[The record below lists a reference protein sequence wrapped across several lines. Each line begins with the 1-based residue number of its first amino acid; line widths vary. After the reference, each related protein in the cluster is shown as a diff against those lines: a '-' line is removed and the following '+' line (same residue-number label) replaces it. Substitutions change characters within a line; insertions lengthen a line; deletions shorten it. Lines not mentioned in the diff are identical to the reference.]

1 MSNMFR
7 GQRQNRP
14 AVRAR
19 IEEQES
25 MSSRSSLAPRSA
37 LIACA
42 ASLALVIAGCSS
54 PGGTDADSAQ
64 GGDKCA
70 DSATV
75 ALQGKLKG
83 LSTKDRDAMLLEEAK
98 KTNDGTINLYTEVND
113 PTVITDPFEK
123 KYDGLHVS
131 VYRAGSEQIRERVLQ
146 ESQANFAGADLVEM
160 DALEMAILDQNKLLA
175 PADSPFLNGVTASAK
190 FANFT
195 GDRLSY
201 IVPVWNTTVIADNAA
216 PQSFQDLRDPRF
228 KGKLAL
234 EGSDV
239 FWFAS
244 MVNYLQTQGMTK
256 DQAVQLFKD
265 IAANAAIT
273 DGHTTT
279 TDLVVAGQYGIA
291 ANNYIHRIRELQG
304 KGAPLQFLPVKV
316 PVVAEV
322 TGIAAPC
329 ASANAA
335 GALLLQD
342 FILGPEGQQAFID
355 DDRTPSN
362 EKMAATTFGGVDI
375 APIKTDVEAISE
387 KYSEWSDLWQ
397 TVVHTGGNG

>member
-1 MSNMFR
+1 MSGHHPTPQR
-7 GQRQNRP
+7 GL
-14 AVRAR
+14 
-19 IEEQES
+19 
-25 MSSRSSLAPRSA
+25 LAGLLSVTMLLGACSA
-37 LIACA
+37 
-42 ASLALVIAGCSS
+42 
-54 PGGTDADSAQ
+54 PGGESDSAATA
-64 GGDKCA
+64 GAGKC
-70 DSATV
+70 DNSAV
-75 ALQGKLKG
+75 LQLENKLKG
-83 LSTKDRDAMLLEEAK
+83 TSPQDREKALLDEAK
-98 KTNDGTINLYTEVND
+98 SANNGTINLYTEVND

-146 ESQANFAGADLVEM
+146 ESQANFAGADIIEL
-160 DALEMAILDQNKLLA
+160 DSLEMAILDQNHLLA
-175 PADSPFLNGVTASAK
+175 PADSPFLEGVTASAK
-190 FANFT
+190 FDNFT

-201 IVPVWNTTVIADNAA
+201 IVPVWNTTIIHNDAA
-216 PQSFQDLRDPRF
+216 PQSLEDLKSPRF

-244 MVNYLQTQGMTK
+244 MVNYLQTQGMSK

-265 IAANAAIT
+265 IAANSAIT

-304 KGAPLQFLPVKV
+304 KGAPLEFTPVKV

-322 TGIAAPC
+322 TGISVPC
-329 ASANAA
+329 ASANPA

-342 FILGPEGQQAFID
+342 FVLGPDGQQAFID

-362 EKMAATTFGGVDI
+362 EAMAAKSFGGVQI
-375 APIKTDVEAISE
+375 EPIKTDVEKISAE
-387 KYSEWSDLWQ
+387 YSDWSDLWQ
-397 TVVHTGGNG
+397 GVVHNGGKG

>member
-1 MSNMFR
+1 MSPFHYRPPR
-7 GQRQNRP
+7 G
-14 AVRAR
+14 V
-19 IEEQES
+19 
-25 MSSRSSLAPRSA
+25 
-37 LIACA
+37 IACVA
-42 ASLALVIAGCSS
+42 TMTLVAAGCAA
-54 PGGTDADSAQ
+54 PGGDSESTSAQ
-64 GGDKCA
+64 GADKCA
-70 DSATV
+70 NSAAI
-75 ALQGKLKG
+75 ALQDKLKG
-83 LSTKDRDAMLLEEAK
+83 MSPQDREKTLVDEAK
-98 KTNDGTINLYTEVND
+98 NTNDGTINLYTEVND
-113 PTVITDPFEK
+113 PTVITDPFEE
-123 KYDGLHVS
+123 KYDGMHVS

-146 ESQANFAGADLVEM
+146 ESQANFAGADIIEM
-160 DALEMAILDQNKLLA
+160 DSLEMSILDQNKLLA
-175 PADSPFLNGVTASAK
+175 PADSPFLDGVTESAK
-190 FANFT
+190 FPNFT

-201 IVPVWNTTVIADNAA
+201 IVPVWNTTIIPDAQA
-216 PQSFQDLRDPRF
+216 PQSFEDLGNPRF

-244 MVNYLQTQGMTK
+244 LVNYLQTQGKSK
-256 DQAVQLFKD
+256 DEAVQVFKD
-265 IAANAAIT
+265 IAGNSAIT

-304 KGAPLQFLPVKV
+304 KGAPLQFVPVKV

-322 TGIAAPC
+322 TGIAVPC

-362 EKMAATTFGGVDI
+362 EKMAESSFGGVDI
-375 APIKTDVEAISE
+375 EPIKTDVEAISE
-387 KYSEWSDLWQ
+387 QYSEWSDLWQ
-397 TVVHTGGNG
+397 TVVHSGGQG

>member
-1 MSNMFR
+1 MSLV
-7 GQRQNRP
+7 QH
-14 AVRAR
+14 
-19 IEEQES
+19 
-25 MSSRSSLAPRSA
+25 APRRGM
-37 LIACA
+37 IACLVSLSLFVA
-42 ASLALVIAGCSS
+42 ACSA
-54 PGGTDADSAQ
+54 PGGDSDSNSAQ
-64 GGDKCA
+64 GTDKCA
-70 DSATV
+70 NSATIKLED
-75 ALQGKLKG
+75 ALKG
-83 LSTKDRDAMLLEEAK
+83 KSPQDRERTLLEQAK
-98 KTNDGTINLYTEVND
+98 NADNGTINLYTEVND

-146 ESQANFAGADLVEM
+146 ESQANFAGADIIEL
-160 DALEMAILDQNKLLA
+160 DSLEMAILDQNKLLA
-175 PADSPFLNGVTASAK
+175 PADSPFLDGVTASAK

-201 IVPVWNTTVIADNAA
+201 IVPVWNTSVIADNAA
-216 PQSFQDLRDPRF
+216 PQSLEDLKDPRF

-244 MVNYLQTQGMTK
+244 LVNYLQTQGMTK

-291 ANNYIHRIRELQG
+291 ANNFIHRIRELQG
-304 KGAPLQFLPVKV
+304 KGAPLQFVPVKV

-322 TGIAAPC
+322 TGIAVPC
-329 ASANAA
+329 ASANPA

-342 FILGPEGQQAFID
+342 FILGPQGQQAFID

-362 EKMAATTFGGVDI
+362 EKMASSSFGGVDI
-375 APIKTDVEAISE
+375 QPIKTDVEAIS
-387 KYSEWSDLWQ
+387 KQYSDWNDLWQ
-397 TVVHTGGNG
+397 TVVHNGGKG

>member
-1 MSNMFR
+1 MSAFHHT
-7 GQRQNRP
+7 
-14 AVRAR
+14 
-19 IEEQES
+19 
-25 MSSRSSLAPRSA
+25 PRER
-37 LIACA
+37 LIAGLLSAVLVLA
-42 ASLALVIAGCSS
+42 ACSA
-54 PGGTDADSAQ
+54 PGGESESDGSAAA
-64 GGDKCA
+64 GAACET
-70 DSATV
+70 SATV
-75 ALQGKLKG
+75 QLENKLKRM
-83 LSTKDRDAMLLEEAK
+83 SPQDREKTLLDEAK
-98 KTNDGTINLYTEVND
+98 NTNDGTINLYTEVND
-113 PTVITDPFEK
+113 PVVITDPFEA
-123 KYDGLHVS
+123 KYEGLHVS

-146 ESQANFAGADLVEM
+146 ESQARFAGADIIEM
-160 DALEMAILDQNKLLA
+160 DSLEMAILDQNSLLA
-175 PADSPFLNGVTASAK
+175 PADSPFLDGVTESGR
-190 FANFT
+190 FENFT

-201 IVPVWNTTVIADNAA
+201 IVPVWNTTIIPNDAA
-216 PQSFQDLRDPRF
+216 PQSFQDLTNPRF

-244 MVNYLQTQGMTK
+244 LVDHLQSEGMTK

-265 IAANAAIT
+265 IAANSAIT

-304 KGAPLQFLPVKV
+304 KGAPLQFTPVKV

-322 TGIAAPC
+322 TGIAVPC
-329 ASANAA
+329 ASSNPA

-362 EKMAATTFGGVDI
+362 EKMAATSFGGVDI
-375 APIKTDVEAISE
+375 KPIKTDVEAISE
-387 KYSEWSDLWQ
+387 QYSEWSDLWQ
-397 TVVHTGGNG
+397 EVVHNGGRA

>member
-1 MSNMFR
+1 MSGFHH
-7 GQRQNRP
+7 
-14 AVRAR
+14 
-19 IEEQES
+19 
-25 MSSRSSLAPRSA
+25 APRG
-37 LIACA
+37 LIAGLASA
-42 ASLALVIAGCSS
+42 ALLLAACSA
-54 PGGTDADSAQ
+54 PGGESESSDAAADKCSDSA
-64 GGDKCA
+64 
-70 DSATV
+70 V
-75 ALQGKLKG
+75 LQLQDKLKG
-83 LSTKDRDAMLLEEAK
+83 MSAADRDKTLLEEAK
-98 KTNDGTINLYTEVND
+98 NTNDGTINLYTEVND
-113 PTVITDPFEK
+113 PTVITDPFEE
-123 KYDGLHVS
+123 KYSDLHVS

-146 ESQANFAGADLVEM
+146 ESQANFAGADIVEL
-160 DALEMAILDQNKLLA
+160 DSLEMAILDQNHLLA
-175 PADSPFLNGVTASAK
+175 PADSPFLDGLTESAK
-190 FANFT
+190 FDNFT

-201 IVPVWNTTVIADNAA
+201 IVPVWNTTIIPNDAA
-216 PQSFQDLRDPRF
+216 PKSFEDLKDPRF
-228 KGKLAL
+228 RGKLAL

-265 IAANAAIT
+265 IAANSAIT

-304 KGAPLQFLPVKV
+304 KGAPLEFTPVKV

-322 TGIAAPC
+322 TGLSVPC

-362 EKMAATTFGGVDI
+362 EEMAAKSFGGVDI
-375 APIKTDVEAISE
+375 EPIKTDVEEISE
-387 KYSEWSDLWQ
+387 QYSEWSDLWQ
-397 TVVHTGGNG
+397 SVVHSSGNQG

>member
-1 MSNMFR
+1 MSGFHHTQR
-7 GQRQNRP
+7 G
-14 AVRAR
+14 
-19 IEEQES
+19 
-25 MSSRSSLAPRSA
+25 
-37 LIACA
+37 
-42 ASLALVIAGCSS
+42 VIAALASATLLLAACSA
-54 PGGTDADSAQ
+54 PGGESESDSAA
-64 GGDKCA
+64 GADKCA
-70 DSATV
+70 DSSV
-75 ALQGKLKG
+75 AKLQDKLKG
-83 LSTKDRDAMLLEEAK
+83 SSPQDREKTLIEEAK
-98 KTNDGTINLYTEVND
+98 NTNDGTINLYTEVND
-113 PTVITDPFEK
+113 PTVITDPFES

-146 ESQANFAGADLVEM
+146 ESQANFAGADIIEL
-160 DALEMAILDQNKLLA
+160 DSLEMAILDQNHLLS
-175 PADSPFLNGVTASAK
+175 PAESPFLDGVTESGK

-201 IVPVWNTTVIADNAA
+201 IVPVWNTTIIPNEAA
-216 PQSFQDLRDPRF
+216 PKSLEDLKDPRF

-244 MVNYLQTQGMTK
+244 LVNHLQTQGMSK

-265 IAANAAIT
+265 IAANSAIT

-304 KGAPLQFLPVKV
+304 KGAPLEFTPVKV

-322 TGIAAPC
+322 TGISVPC

-362 EKMAATTFGGVDI
+362 EEMASKTFGGVQI
-375 APIKTDVEAISE
+375 EPIKTDVEAISE
-387 KYSEWSDLWQ
+387 QYSDWSDLWQ
-397 TVVHTGGNG
+397 GVVHSSGNQG

>member
-1 MSNMFR
+1 MTATPHTPR
-7 GQRQNRP
+7 ETLI
-14 AVRAR
+14 A
-19 IEEQES
+19 
-25 MSSRSSLAPRSA
+25 SLASA
-37 LIACA
+37 ALVLAACA
-42 ASLALVIAGCSS
+42 APGGESESGDTAASGAGCE
-54 PGGTDADSAQ
+54 T
-64 GGDKCA
+64 
-70 DSATV
+70 SATV
-75 ALQGKLKG
+75 QLQDKLKDM
-83 LSTKDRDAMLLEEAK
+83 SPQDREKTLLEEAK
-98 KTNDGTINLYTEVND
+98 NTNDGTINLYTEVND
-113 PTVITDPFEK
+113 PVIITDPFEA
-123 KYDGLHVS
+123 KYEDLHVS

-146 ESQANFAGADLVEM
+146 ESQANFAGADIIEM
-160 DALEMAILDQNKLLA
+160 DSLEMSILDENNLLA
-175 PADSPFLNGVTASAK
+175 PANSPFLEGVTESAK
-190 FANFT
+190 FDNFT

-201 IVPVWNTTVIADNAA
+201 IVPVWNKTVIPNDQA
-216 PQSFQDLRDPRF
+216 PQSFQDLTNPRF

-244 MVNYLQTQGMTK
+244 MVNHLQESEGMTK

-265 IAANAAIT
+265 IAANSAIT

-304 KGAPLQFLPVKV
+304 KGAPLEFVPVKV

-322 TGIAAPC
+322 TGIAVPC
-329 ASANAA
+329 ASANPA

-362 EKMAATTFGGVDI
+362 EKMAAESFGGVEI
-375 APIKTDVEAISE
+375 EPIKTDVEAISE
-387 KYSEWSDLWQ
+387 QYSEWSDQWQ
-397 TVVHTGGNG
+397 EVVRNGGTA

>member
-1 MSNMFR
+1 M
-7 GQRQNRP
+7 
-14 AVRAR
+14 
-19 IEEQES
+19 
-25 MSSRSSLAPRSA
+25 SRSQHTTQG
-37 LIACA
+37 LIAGL
-42 ASLALVIAGCSS
+42 ASAALVLTSCSA
-54 PGGTDADSAQ
+54 PGGGSESSDSA
-64 GGDKCA
+64 GAADKCA
-70 DSATV
+70 NSAV
-75 ALQGKLKG
+75 VQLQERLKG
-83 LSTKDRDAMLLEEAK
+83 KSAEERDKTLLDEAK
-98 KTNDGTINLYTEVND
+98 NTNDGSINLYTEVND

-146 ESQANFAGADLVEM
+146 ESQANFAGADIVEL
-160 DALEMAILDQNKLLA
+160 DALEMAILDQNHLLS
-175 PADSPFLNGVTASAK
+175 PADSPYLAGVTDSGK

-201 IVPVWNTTVIADNAA
+201 IVPVWNTTVIPNDAA
-216 PQSFQDLRDPRF
+216 PQSLEDLRAPRF

-244 MVNYLQTQGMTK
+244 MVNYLQTQGKSK
-256 DQAVQLFKD
+256 DEAVQLFKD
-265 IAANAAIT
+265 IAANSAIT

-304 KGAPLQFLPVKV
+304 KGAPLEFTPVKV

-322 TGIAAPC
+322 TGISVPC
-329 ASANAA
+329 STANAA

-342 FILGPEGQQAFID
+342 FVLGPEGQQAFID

-362 EKMAATTFGGVDI
+362 EEMAAKSFGGI
-375 APIKTDVEAISE
+375 QIEPIKTDVESISKE
-387 KYSEWSDLWQ
+387 YSDWSDLWQ
-397 TVVHTGGNG
+397 TVVHSSGNQG

>member
-1 MSNMFR
+1 
-7 GQRQNRP
+7 
-14 AVRAR
+14 
-19 IEEQES
+19 
-25 MSSRSSLAPRSA
+25 MSSLRYAPQRG

-42 ASLALVIAGCSS
+42 ASLALLAAGCAA
-54 PGGTDADSAQ
+54 PGGDSESDSAQ
-64 GGDKCA
+64 AADKCA
-70 DSATV
+70 NSATI
-75 ALQGKLKG
+75 ALQDKLKG
-83 LSTKDRDAMLLEEAK
+83 MSAEDREKTLVEEAA
-98 KTNDGTINLYTEVND
+98 KTNDGSINLYTEVND
-113 PTVITDPFEK
+113 PTVITDPFEE
-123 KYDGLHVS
+123 KYGDLTVS

-146 ESQANFAGADLVEM
+146 EASANFAGADIVEL
-160 DALEMAILDQNKLLA
+160 DSLEMAIVNDNKLLA
-175 PADSPFLNGVTASAK
+175 PADSPFIEGVTPSAK
-190 FANFT
+190 FDNFT

-201 IVPVWNTTVIADNAA
+201 IVPVWNTTIIPDAEA
-216 PQSFQDLRDPRF
+216 PQSFEDLAAPRF

-244 MVNYLQTQGMTK
+244 MVNYLQTQGKSK
-256 DQAVQLFKD
+256 DEAVQMFKD
-265 IAANAAIT
+265 IAANSAIT

-304 KGAPLQFLPVKV
+304 KGAPLQFVPVKV

-322 TGIAAPC
+322 TGIAVPC
-329 ASANAA
+329 ASGNPA

-362 EKMAATTFGGVDI
+362 EQMAASSFGGVEI
-375 APIKTDVEAISE
+375 EPIETDVEAISKE
-387 KYSEWSDLWQ
+387 YSSWSDLWQ
-397 TVVHTGGNG
+397 TVVHSGGQG

>member
-1 MSNMFR
+1 MT
-7 GQRQNRP
+7 
-14 AVRAR
+14 
-19 IEEQES
+19 
-25 MSSRSSLAPRSA
+25 SSVHIPWRM
-37 LIACA
+37 
-42 ASLALVIAGCSS
+42 IAGLASTALFLASCSA
-54 PGGTDADSAQ
+54 PGGDSEAGDAAADKCTDSAVMQ
-64 GGDKCA
+64 
-70 DSATV
+70 
-75 ALQGKLKG
+75 LQDKLKG
-83 LSTKDRDAMLLEEAK
+83 KSAEERDKTLLEEAK
-98 KTNDGTINLYTEVND
+98 NTNDGTINLYTEVND

-123 KYDGLHVS
+123 KYDSLHVS

-146 ESQANFAGADLVEM
+146 ESQANFAGADIVEL
-160 DALEMAILDQNKLLA
+160 DSLEMAILDQNHLLA
-175 PADSPFLNGVTASAK
+175 PAESPYLAGVTESGR

-201 IVPVWNTTVIADNAA
+201 IVPVWNTTIIPNEAA
-216 PQSFQDLRDPRF
+216 PKSFEDLKDPRF

-244 MVNYLQTQGMTK
+244 LVNYLQTQGKTK
-256 DQAVQLFKD
+256 DEAVQLFKD
-265 IAANAAIT
+265 IAANSAIT

-304 KGAPLQFLPVKV
+304 KGAPLEFTPVKV

-322 TGIAAPC
+322 TGISVPC

-342 FILGPEGQQAFID
+342 FVLGPDGQQAFID

-362 EKMAATTFGGVDI
+362 EEMAAKSFGGVHI
-375 APIKTDVEAISE
+375 EPIKTDVESISKE
-387 KYSEWSDLWQ
+387 YSDWSDLWQ
-397 TVVHTGGNG
+397 SVVHSSSNQG

>member
-1 MSNMFR
+1 MSRFHHIT
-7 GQRQNRP
+7 P
-14 AVRAR
+14 TALAAL
-19 IEEQES
+19 
-25 MSSRSSLAPRSA
+25 MSGALMLSA
-37 LIACA
+37 
-42 ASLALVIAGCSS
+42 CSA
-54 PGGTDADSAQ
+54 PGGESESSGAAGS
-64 GGDKCA
+64 DKCA
-70 DSATV
+70 NSTTV
-75 ALQGKLKG
+75 QLEDKLKDM
-83 LSTKDRDAMLLEEAK
+83 SPADREKTLIDTAK
-98 KTNDGTINLYTEVND
+98 QTNGGTINLYTEVND
-113 PTVITDPFEK
+113 PTVISDPFEK
-123 KYDGLHVS
+123 KYKDLHVS

-146 ESQANFAGADLVEM
+146 ESQANFAGADIVEL
-160 DALEMAILDQNKLLA
+160 DSLEMAILDQNHLLA
-175 PADSPFLNGVTASAK
+175 PANSPFLDGVTASAR
-190 FANFT
+190 FQNFT

-201 IVPVWNTTVIADNAA
+201 IVPVWNTTIISNDAA
-216 PQSFQDLRDPRF
+216 PQSLQDLKDPRF

-244 MVNYLQTQGMTK
+244 LVNYLQTQGMTK

-265 IAANAAIT
+265 IAGNSAIT

-304 KGAPLQFLPVKV
+304 KGAPLQFVPVKV

-322 TGIAAPC
+322 TGIAVPC
-329 ASANAA
+329 RSANPA

-362 EKMAATTFGGVDI
+362 EEMAAKSFGGVKI
-375 APIKTDVEAISE
+375 EPIKTDVEAISRQ
-387 KYSEWSDLWQ
+387 YSDWSDLWQ
-397 TVVHTGGNG
+397 TVVHNGGKA

>member
-1 MSNMFR
+1 MSLVKLVPRR
-7 GQRQNRP
+7 G
-14 AVRAR
+14 
-19 IEEQES
+19 
-25 MSSRSSLAPRSA
+25 
-37 LIACA
+37 LIACV
-42 ASLALVIAGCSS
+42 ASLSFVAVACAA
-54 PGGTDADSAQ
+54 PGGEQDSTSAQ
-64 GGDKCA
+64 GADKCA
-70 DSATV
+70 GSATV
-75 ALQGKLKG
+75 KLEDSLKG
-83 LSTKDRDAMLLEEAK
+83 KSPQDREAALLDQAK
-98 KTNDGTINLYTEVND
+98 NTSGGTINLYTEVND

-146 ESQANFAGADLVEM
+146 ESQANFAGADIIEL
-160 DALEMAILDQNKLLA
+160 DSLEMAILDENKLLA
-175 PADSPFLNGVTASAK
+175 PADSPFLDGVTASAK

-201 IVPVWNTTVIADNAA
+201 IVPVWNTSIIPDTAA
-216 PQSFQDLRDPRF
+216 PQSLQDLKDPRF

-244 MVNYLQTQGMTK
+244 LVNYLQTQGMKK
-256 DQAVQLFKD
+256 DEAVQLFKD

-304 KGAPLQFLPVKV
+304 KGAPLQFVPVKV
-316 PVVAEV
+316 PTVAEV
-322 TGIAAPC
+322 TGIAVPC

-342 FILGPEGQQAFID
+342 FVLGPEGQQAFID

-362 EKMAATTFGGVDI
+362 EKMAASSFGGVDI
-375 APIKTDVEAISE
+375 EPIKTDVEAIS
-387 KYSEWSDLWQ
+387 KQYSDWNDLWES
-397 TVVHTGGNG
+397 VVHNGGKG

>member
-1 MSNMFR
+1 MLPFE
-7 GQRQNRP
+7 P
-14 AVRAR
+14 
-19 IEEQES
+19 IP
-25 MSSRSSLAPRSA
+25 SRRLV
-37 LIACA
+37 ACA
-42 ASLALVIAGCSS
+42 ATLALLVAGCSA
-54 PGGTDADSAQ
+54 PGGESESTSAQ
-64 GGDKCA
+64 GADKCA
-70 DSATV
+70 DSAV
-75 ALQGKLKG
+75 VKLQDQLKG
-83 LSTKDRDAMLLEEAK
+83 KSAEERDKTLLEEAK

-113 PTVITDPFEK
+113 PTVITDPFES

-146 ESQANFAGADLVEM
+146 ESQANFAGADIVEL
-160 DALEMAILDQNKLLA
+160 DSLEMAILDENKLLA
-175 PADSPFLNGVTASAK
+175 PADSPYLDGVTESAK

-201 IVPVWNTTVIADNAA
+201 IVPVWNTTVIPDDQA
-216 PQSFQDLRDPRF
+216 PQTLQDLANPRF

-244 MVNYLQTQGMTK
+244 LVNYLQTQGM
-256 DQAVQLFKD
+256 FKD

-291 ANNYIHRIRELQG
+291 ANNYIHRIRELQA
-304 KGAPLQFLPVKV
+304 KGAPLQFVPVKV

-322 TGIAAPC
+322 TGISVPC
-329 ASANAA
+329 ASANPA

-342 FILGPEGQQAFID
+342 FVLGPEGQQAFVD
-355 DDRTPSN
+355 DDRTPSS
-362 EKMAATTFGGVDI
+362 EKLAASSFGGVDI
-375 APIKTDVEAISE
+375 EPIKTDVEAIS
-387 KYSEWSDLWQ
+387 KDYSSWSDLWQ
-397 TVVHTGGNG
+397 TVVHNGGKA

>member
-1 MSNMFR
+1 MPGSFHMSR
-7 GQRQNRP
+7 G
-14 AVRAR
+14 
-19 IEEQES
+19 
-25 MSSRSSLAPRSA
+25 
-37 LIACA
+37 LIAGLTSA
-42 ASLALVIAGCSS
+42 ALFTASCSA
-54 PGGTDADSAQ
+54 PGGESESGDSAAA
-64 GGDKCA
+64 DKCA
-70 DSATV
+70 NSAV
-75 ALQGKLKG
+75 VQLQDKLAGK
-83 LSTKDRDAMLLEEAK
+83 SAEDRDKTLLDEAK
-98 KTNDGTINLYTEVND
+98 NTNDGTINLYTEVND

-146 ESQANFAGADLVEM
+146 ESQANFAGADIVEL
-160 DALEMAILDQNKLLA
+160 DSLEMAILDQNHLLS
-175 PADSPFLNGVTASAK
+175 PAESPYLDGVTDSGK

-201 IVPVWNTTVIADNAA
+201 IVPVWNTTIIADNAA
-216 PQSFQDLRDPRF
+216 PKSLDDLKDPRF

-244 MVNYLQTQGMTK
+244 LVNYLQTQGKTK
-256 DQAVQLFKD
+256 DEAVQLFKD
-265 IAANAAIT
+265 IAANSAIT

-304 KGAPLQFLPVKV
+304 KGAPLEFTPVKV

-322 TGIAAPC
+322 TGISVPC

-342 FILGPEGQQAFID
+342 FVLGPDGQQAFID

-362 EKMAATTFGGVDI
+362 EEMAAKSFGGVQI
-375 APIKTDVEAISE
+375 EPIKTDVEAISKE
-387 KYSEWSDLWQ
+387 YADWSDLWQ
-397 TVVHTGGNG
+397 TVVHSSGNQG